1 MARIAQQPGLTPP
14 LAKPPPDET
23 DGADGGQKRPVRE
36 KQQLPG
42 KDEIRRLIGELH
54 AELTSDDRETAQE
67 AARLCRALSVRAAER
82 LGLIVTGIQ
91 PGTVPQVAMASIT
104 ILKGAGVVGKGDGGV
119 TAEATE

>member
-1 MARIAQQPGLTPP
+1 MVRIAQQPELTPP
-14 LAKPPPDET
+14 LAKPPPRET

-36 KQQLPG
+36 KQQLPS

-54 AELTSDDRETAQE
+54 AELTSNDRETAQE

-82 LGLIVTGIQ
+82 LGLIVTGSQ
-91 PGTVPQVAMASIT
+91 PATVPQVTLAAVT
-104 ILKGAGVVGKGDGGV
+104 VLKGAGLVGKGDAGF